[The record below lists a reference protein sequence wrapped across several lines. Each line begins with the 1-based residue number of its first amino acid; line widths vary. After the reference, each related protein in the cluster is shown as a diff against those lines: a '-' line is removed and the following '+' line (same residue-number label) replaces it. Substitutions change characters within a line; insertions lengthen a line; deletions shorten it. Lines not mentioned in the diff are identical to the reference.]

1 MFSTTQKNHQLYKFY
16 YNQVISW
23 EDAISNIDYCILN
36 NRILRKYENFGF
48 LSYDAHL
55 IKKCDYIFNK
65 IEEQNKNTRFN
76 ITTAHLYIS
85 LSKNSKTS
93 GKHRD
98 GAFVWYWQC
107 IGNTQ
112 WIIYE
117 NEKEFTYEL
126 SPGDIIY
133 VPRGV
138 YHSVFPLTPRAG
150 ISFGAEIRS
159 DDNCED
165 IIKEKTVI

>member
-107 IGNTQ
+107 IGKTQ